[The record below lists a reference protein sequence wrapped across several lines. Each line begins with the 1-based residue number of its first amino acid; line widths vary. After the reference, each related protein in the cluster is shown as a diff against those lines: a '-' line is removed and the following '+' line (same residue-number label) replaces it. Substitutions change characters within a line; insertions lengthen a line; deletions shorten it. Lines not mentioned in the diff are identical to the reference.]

1 MKEVKKKKANI
12 SHDSTYMWN
21 LNYDRSIHI
30 YEKETDSQ
38 T

>member
-12 SHDSTYMWN
+12 SHDSTYMLN
-21 LNYDRSIHI
+21 LKYERTIHI
-30 YEKETDSQ
+30 DEKETDQQ